1 MQGSS
6 VASEQYYG
14 DMCSHCKG
22 EMITFRNDKRKRHNI
37 LSLFTAVETNV
48 WHTTYVPEYVADRF
62 ANMEDR
68 QE

>member
-48 WHTTYVPEYVADRF
+48 
-62 ANMEDR
+62 
-68 QE
+68 